1 MVACLPSSKDAN
13 NTAHSISLTHIL
25 HLSICGTHAARRR
38 RPRNAQG
45 IKLIVGISQG
55 GLGEL
60 RLCCPSLFLVFV
72 AVVAVVV
79 YI

>member
-1 MVACLPSSKDAN
+1 MLTIQLIPSLSLIF
-13 NTAHSISLTHIL
+13 SISLS
-25 HLSICGTHAARRR
+25 LSICGTHAARRR

-60 RLCCPSLFLVFV
+60 RLCCPSLFLVV
-72 AVVAVVV
+72 VADAVVVVV

>member
-1 MVACLPSSKDAN
+1 MVACLPSSKEAN
-13 NTAHSISLTHIL
+13 NTARSVSLPL
-25 HLSICGTHAARRR
+25 SLSICGTHAARRR

-60 RLCCPSLFLVFV
+60 RLCCPSLFPVFV
-72 AVVAVVV
+72 VVAVVV